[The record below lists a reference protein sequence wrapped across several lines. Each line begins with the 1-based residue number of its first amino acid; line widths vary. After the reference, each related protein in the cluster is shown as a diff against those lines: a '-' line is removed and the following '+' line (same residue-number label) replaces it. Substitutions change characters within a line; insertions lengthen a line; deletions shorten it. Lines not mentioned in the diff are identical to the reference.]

1 MRRVRRCGGG
11 LIWRALAA
19 LVAAAASWIPP
30 DPAQADDGPLSGD
43 TSRYRFEL
51 WSGAQAYDHIWSLYS
66 GATVAPLGGIQDDG
80 VRLRIVAGYGADRY
94 SGPRAVG
101 GGSQV
106 VSFKGTGSF
115 ADLLLGYHQQ
125 LGPLTVKAYAGLAAA
140 DRQVTPDDPETVIRG
155 SRPGRQDCAGDLA
168 EPRRPGLDLRRRL
181 LGLALPEL
189 RGADTRWLAPH
200 ACPVARDRGGRRRQ
214 PRVRRHPRRR
224 LRALRV
230 GQRRAVGLG
239 GRDQRQAAGR
249 RRPIRRPGEHAL
261 RHPLLAHALLIGTAP
276 VAIACAM
283 VTD

>member
-1 MRRVRRCGGG
+1 M
-11 LIWRALAA
+11 RALAS
-19 LVAAAASWIPP
+19 LVAAAESWIPP

-140 DRQVTPDDPETVIRG
+140 DGQVTPDDPETAIRG
-155 SRPGRQDCAGDLA
+155 A
-168 EPRRPGLDLRRRL
+168 
-181 LGLALPEL
+181 
-189 RGADTRWLAPH
+189 
-200 ACPVARDRGGRRRQ
+200 
-214 PRVRRHPRRR
+214 
-224 LRALRV
+224 
-230 GQRRAVGLG
+230 GLG
-239 GRDQRQAAGR
+239 GKIALETWLNLGDQAWTSVDVSWLYQSYAARTRLGWRLTPVLSLGIEAGAAGNLECDV
-249 RRPIRRPGEHAL
+249 IRAGGFVRYEWASGELSASAGATNDK
-261 RHPLLAHALLIGTAP
+261 LLDGGGP
-276 VAIACAM
+276 SVARASTPF
-283 VTD
+283 VTLSWLTRF